1 MTENEE
7 NKRFEIKDPSESF
20 RELVSDIDAGHDPG
34 DEHRDPPTPKEEVAD
49 PPVAADPAPA
59 PVAETSTTQADET
72 AMKET
77 NDYIDEDLASV
88 VKSLVGEISR
98 LKSQASQASQSK
110 KADEL
115 VMGLSE
121 EWAPVFKEKANRERL
136 ETAVS
141 ILRKGY
147 EQSEIPVPDEQEIIQ
162 KALRSEF
169 ADVKENIEQEQV
181 DTKVRARESQMISR
195 ASGRQ
200 GRELSPK
207 ESAQR
212 SVHKLM
218 IDRGLYNS

>member
-121 EWAPVFKEKANRERL
+121 EWAPVFKERQTGNVWKLLYPFCGKVTSSQKSLFRMSRRL
-136 ETAVS
+136 FKRHSV
-141 ILRKGY
+141 
-147 EQSEIPVPDEQEIIQ
+147 
-162 KALRSEF
+162 RSLPMS
-169 ADVKENIEQEQV
+169 KKTLN
-181 DTKVRARESQMISR
+181 KSR
-195 ASGRQ
+195 
-200 GRELSPK
+200 
-207 ESAQR
+207 
-212 SVHKLM
+212 
-218 IDRGLYNS
+218 